1 MNIND
6 KSLQELSQKV
16 DAKWTEAY
24 NSAPQSQLN
33 SLATFYTST
42 TASNNYAFLEA
53 LGGWSL
59 WNGARQFKDVA
70 SDDFKVTNK
79 DYESSIKMPKNQLA
93 DDQIGMYLDIVPSM
107 VRGWFK
113 KQQSLI
119 FDVLTSNPLAYDGV
133 ALFSA
138 AGRTYGDNTI
148 ANYVT
153 TALTA
158 TTFEAAYV
166 AMMSYKDHDNEPLA
180 VTPDTLVVGPSLA
193 KTASDILGN
202 KFIGDGNT
210 TPNAVQIQNYYSSL
224 GIRLVVSP
232 YLVGTYANYWY
243 LSETTDIVKGVLLQV
258 REVPTPVL
266 SNAQEVAR
274 HKTIDYMASGRMAAS
289 PAAPHKIYAGFKS
302 A

>member
-1 MNIND
+1 MGNIND
-6 KSLQELSQKV
+6 KDLQDLAKQLN
-16 DAKWTEAY
+16 AKWTDAFEA
-24 NSAPQSQLN
+24 APQEQLN
-33 SLATFYTST
+33 ALATMYTSN

-53 LGGWSL
+53 LGGWSE
-59 WNGARQFKDVA
+59 WNGARKFKDVA
-70 SDDFKVTNK
+70 SQQFEVLNK
-79 DYESSIKMPKNQLA
+79 DYEMSLKMPKNQID
-93 DDQIGMYLDIVPSM
+93 DDQIGMYVDLVPNM
-107 VRGWFK
+107 VRQWFK

-119 FDVLTSNPLAYDGV
+119 MNVLTSNPVAYDGV

-138 AGRTYGDNTI
+138 SSRTYGGNTI

-166 AMMSYKDHDNEPLA
+166 AMMSYKDHADEPLA
-180 VTPDTLVVGPSLA
+180 VKPDTLVVGPALA

-202 KFIGDGNT
+202 KFIGDGET
-210 TPNAVQIQNYYSSL
+210 SATQIQNYYSSL
-224 GIRLVVSP
+224 GVRLVVSP
-232 YLVGTYANYWY
+232 YLIGTYANYWY
-243 LSETTDIVKGVLLQV
+243 LADTTDVVKGVLLQI
-258 REVPTPVL
+258 RETPSPVL

-274 HKTIDYMASGRMAAS
+274 TKTIDYMADGRMAAS